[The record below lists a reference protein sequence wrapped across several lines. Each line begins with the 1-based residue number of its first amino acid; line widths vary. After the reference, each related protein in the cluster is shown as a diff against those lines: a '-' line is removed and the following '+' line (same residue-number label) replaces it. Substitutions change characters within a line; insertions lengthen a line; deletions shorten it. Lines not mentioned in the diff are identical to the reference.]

1 MPTENELDEKKKKS
15 QKTLEEQLA
24 ELLFDDKKKKK
35 DIRFYTFYYNYDK
48 PFYKKIRN
56 KMDVMSAKQESE
68 TKGMDLDADN
78 LKAAKE
84 GRLFI
89 VSDDKPFLQKVC
101 VNEEGVVS
109 LEVVTKNPITISDRV
124 QGEERKAMESLQK
137 DFETL
142 TQGNLSET
150 DNFITKRWKNR
161 SARNKAR
168 EIADR
173 ADEAYKEEQ
182 RRNLQEAKKVN
193 EKVKKTRMVK
203 LEDPEKREMAEE
215 KEPEPEKKPE
225 EAEEVTEENNLAEPE
240 REPELE
246 SEKEPEP
253 EKETELESEQKPE
266 KEPEPEPDT
275 EKSAAEI
282 AMELKKISE
291 RFSSSK
297 YLDENAIES
306 GLELKQQMER
316 LEKSGNTEL
325 LDKLKEEPLYK
336 ENKELY
342 QGQANLAEMGQ
353 RGQEARQKL
362 REQEE
367 QKDKTADPNLVLD
380 ILAAEC
386 ASAIIIKNALG
397 KDTTKEMN
405 YIKKQPNAQKTIGQI
420 EDTMRNTDAFRSLM
434 EGTPEEL
441 SFMFSN
447 HFTSQKVYGELNH
460 EIQGMKKRIQE
471 QKEMK
476 MEQKHSKE
484 APVMENQEKKAP
496 QRAV

>member
-1 MPTENELDEKKKKS
+1 MPAENELDEKKKKS

-35 DIRFYTFYYNYDK
+35 DIKFYTLYYNYDK
-48 PFYKKIRN
+48 PFYKRIRD
-56 KMDVMSAKQESE
+56 KMDISSAKQESE
-68 TKGMDLDADN
+68 KNGMDLDADN

-101 VNEEGVVS
+101 VNDEGVVS
-109 LEVVTKNPITISDRV
+109 LEVVTKNPITISDNI
-124 QGEERKAMESLQK
+124 QGKERKAMESLQE

-142 TQGNLSET
+142 TKGNLSET
-150 DNFITKRWKNR
+150 ENFLTRRWRNSR
-161 SARNKAR
+161 ARNVAR

-173 ADEAYKEEQ
+173 ANEAYKDEQ
-182 RRNLQEAKKVN
+182 RRNLQEAKKLN
-193 EKVKKTRMVK
+193 EKIKKTKVVK
-203 LEDPEKREMAEE
+203 LEEPEKKEMAEE
-215 KEPEPEKKPE
+215 KEPEPEQEKNPE
-225 EAEEVTEENNLAEPE
+225 KAAEEKNIAEPEQKAE
-240 REPELE
+240 REPEQKAE
-246 SEKEPEP
+246 REPEP
-253 EKETELESEQKPE
+253 EPEQKAE
-266 KEPEPEPDT
+266 REPEPDT

-291 RFSSSK
+291 RFSASK

-362 REQEE
+362 REQEAQNE
-367 QKDKTADPNLVLD
+367 KTADTNLVLD
-380 ILAAEC
+380 ILQAEC
-386 ASAIIIKNALG
+386 ASAIVIKSALG
-397 KDTTKEMN
+397 KDITKEMN
-405 YIKKQPNAQKTIGQI
+405 YIKKQPDAQKTIGQI
-420 EDTMRNTDAFRSLM
+420 EDTMRDTDAFRNLM
-434 EGTPEEL
+434 EGTPKEL

-447 HFTSQKVYGELNH
+447 HFTSQKVYGELNR
-460 EIQGMKKRIQE
+460 EIQGKKKRIQE

-476 MEQKHSKE
+476 MEQKHQKE

-496 QRAV
+496 QRAI

>member
-1 MPTENELDEKKKKS
+1 MPAENELDEKKKKS

-35 DIRFYTFYYNYDK
+35 DIKFYTFYYNYDK
-48 PFYKKIRN
+48 PFYKRITN
-56 KMDVMSAKQESE
+56 KMDISSAKQESE
-68 TKGMDLDADN
+68 KNGMDLDADN

-101 VNEEGVVS
+101 VNDEGVVS
-109 LEVVTKNPITISDRV
+109 LEVVTKNPITISDNI
-124 QGEERKAMESLQK
+124 QGKERKAMESLQE

-142 TQGNLSET
+142 TKGNLSET
-150 DNFITKRWKNR
+150 ENFLTRRW
-161 SARNKAR
+161 RNHRAGNVAR

-173 ADEAYKEEQ
+173 ANEAYKDEQ
-182 RRNLQEAKKVN
+182 RRNLQEAKKLN
-193 EKVKKTRMVK
+193 EKIKKTKVVK
-203 LEDPEKREMAEE
+203 LEEPEKKEMAEE
-215 KEPEPEKKPE
+215 KEPEPEQEKNPE
-225 EAEEVTEENNLAEPE
+225 KEAEEKNIAEPEQKPE
-240 REPELE
+240 REPEQKTE
-246 SEKEPEP
+246 REPEP
-253 EKETELESEQKPE
+253 EQKSER
-266 KEPEPEPDT
+266 EPEPDT

-291 RFSSSK
+291 RFSASK

-362 REQEE
+362 REQEAQNE
-367 QKDKTADPNLVLD
+367 KTADPNFVLD

-405 YIKKQPNAQKTIGQI
+405 YIKKQPDAQKTIGQI